1 MSLEI
6 RLSRRVALSVAGAV
20 ALSAA
25 SARAQEPAASPSPA
39 PDPPK
44 VDVTGFIDAYYG
56 YNFNQVDPLFR
67 TFDVQ
72 HNTFSLSLAEV
83 AFAKPVTSDSRV
95 GFRVDLDFGKT
106 ADLVAAFEPES
117 GGPEIY
123 KHVQQAYVSL
133 LTDKVT
139 WDVGRFVTPIGAEVI
154 ESQDNWNYT
163 RSILFGYA
171 IPFNHTGVRATLAA
185 SDKASFSAF
194 LLNGWNAGS
203 EINGDKTYALNATLK
218 PSPKFT
224 WYVNYMGGKE
234 AEGEDAET
242 RHHCDTTASLALSDK
257 LTVMGNFDYGK
268 EGDTK
273 WWGVAGY
280 AKYQATP
287 EWALVGR
294 YEYVDDTE
302 GGFMLLDTT
311 GQSLTVTSDHT
322 IAGSLK
328 ARLEYRTDFADAE
341 LFAKDDGTLKKSQT
355 SLTVGLV
362 VGFGGKI

>member
-6 RLSRRVALSVAGAV
+6 CLSRRAALPVVGALALLAGT
-20 ALSAA
+20 
-25 SARAQEPAASPSPA
+25 ARAQDPAAAPSPT

-83 AFAKPVTSDSRV
+83 AFSKPVTPDSRV

-117 GGPEIY
+117 NGSEIY
-123 KHVQQAYVSL
+123 KHLQQAYVSL

-171 IPFNHTGVRATLAA
+171 IPFNHTGLRATYAA
-185 SDKASFSAF
+185 SDKASFAAF
-194 LLNGWNAGS
+194 VLNGWNAGS
-203 EINGDKTYALNATLK
+203 EINGDKTLAFNATLK
-218 PSPKFT
+218 PSPKF
-224 WYVNYMGGKE
+224 
-234 AEGEDAET
+234 
-242 RHHCDTTASLALSDK
+242 
-257 LTVMGNFDYGK
+257 
-268 EGDTK
+268 
-273 WWGVAGY
+273 
-280 AKYQATP
+280 
-287 EWALVGR
+287 
-294 YEYVDDTE
+294 
-302 GGFMLLDTT
+302 
-311 GQSLTVTSDHT
+311 
-322 IAGSLK
+322 
-328 ARLEYRTDFADAE
+328 
-341 LFAKDDGTLKKSQT
+341 
-355 SLTVGLV
+355 
-362 VGFGGKI
+362 